1 MTQQAERS
9 KPALTFQ
16 SFIPEKLKVI
26 VDLKRSCFFNLRK
39 GDTESPSECWDQDD
53 TA

>member
-16 SFIPEKLKVI
+16 SFISEELKVI
-26 VDLKRSCFFNLRK
+26 VDLERSCFYLCK